1 MFYLFYKPRQ
11 INNLKIHNNMLYN
24 KLLLALAYVEFNTYK
39 NRFLI
44 LIVID
49 VERFK
54 KIKSRNQQQNSVLF
68 SS

>member
-1 MFYLFYKPRQ
+1 
-11 INNLKIHNNMLYN
+11 MLYN

-54 KIKSRNQQQNSVLF
+54 KIKSRNQLRNCRTQHFANF
-68 SS
+68 SFNID